1 MELERYRQ
9 SGLRIEEYAAAN
21 GISVGTLRWWG
32 GQLGTGTKRG
42 VKTNAPLKDRAFIPL
57 RAVVVPKDAP
67 RAQAQTPQPA
77 APQAGFLE
85 VGLRNG
91 RVVRVGFDVDPNTIA
106 RLVSALEETTQC

>member
-1 MELERYRQ
+1 
-9 SGLRIEEYAAAN
+9 
-21 GISVGTLRWWG
+21 
-32 GQLGTGTKRG
+32 
-42 VKTNAPLKDRAFIPL
+42 
-57 RAVVVPKDAP
+57 VVVPKDAP

>member
-1 MELERYRQ
+1 MELEQYRK

-21 GISVGTLRWWG
+21 GMSVSTLRWWG

-42 VKTNAPLKDRAFIPL
+42 VKTNAPPLKDRAFIPL

-67 RAQAQTPQPA
+67 RVQTPQPA

-91 RVVRVGFDVDPNTIA
+91 RVVRIGFDADPRAIA
-106 RLVSALEETTQC
+106 RLVSALEETAQC